1 MRDRRTRA
9 GKNQLLGYPFRHV
22 RYSIIKNGS
31 VDFDRE
37 YHGRFGRLCSDDLV
51 ALYRYLYMPRHM
63 AEAMATFDRCSTW
76 VAKILNSTTITW
88 MVDLGCGP
96 GTVGLAFAG
105 HCGGVTFNYDYS
117 RALGM
122 CHSPINVIFATS
134 YLFASTSLDIDAI
147 IRSLKSVID
156 CDTVKEA
163 LFVYLNSTTRFANRF
178 YERFVGCVDIDCE
191 PCFEDRIAVISLGW
205 AYEMEFQHSVS
216 MSAATLMLAPGS
228 LLVLS
233 GPSRY
238 EWTHQIRAR
247 YNDHGISR
255 QRRVSLT
262 FRKVL
267 IEG

>member
-1 MRDRRTRA
+1 MGVTTVIFTYELDLPLDVFHRNYVVSRIMRDRRTRA
-9 GKNQLLGYPFRHV
+9 GKNQLLGYPFQHV
-22 RYSIIKNGS
+22 RYSVIKNGS

-37 YHGRFGRLCSDDLV
+37 YRGRFGRLCSDDLV
-51 ALYRYLYMPRHM
+51 ALYRYLYMPRHI

-76 VAKILNSTTITW
+76 VATILNSTTITW

-96 GTVGLAFAG
+96 GTAGLAFAG

-122 CHSPINVIFATS
+122 CHSPINVIFVTS

-178 YERFVGCVDIDCE
+178 YERFVGCVDIVARSGIKEQTIQYRRYGGRATATARFVNDC
-191 PCFEDRIAVISLGW
+191 
-205 AYEMEFQHSVS
+205 
-216 MSAATLMLAPGS
+216 
-228 LLVLS
+228 LLLKE
-233 GPSRY
+233 SRP
-238 EWTHQIRAR
+238 
-247 YNDHGISR
+247 
-255 QRRVSLT
+255 
-262 FRKVL
+262 
-267 IEG
+267 

>member
-9 GKNQLLGYPFRHV
+9 GKNLLLGNPFQHV
-22 RYSIIKNGS
+22 RYSVIKNGS

-37 YHGRFGRLCSDDLV
+37 YRGRFGRLCSDDLV
-51 ALYRYLYMPRHM
+51 ALYRYLYMPRHI

-76 VAKILNSTTITW
+76 VATILNSTTITW

-122 CHSPINVIFATS
+122 CHSPINVIFVAS

-147 IRSLKSVID
+147 IRSLKSVIG

-178 YERFVGCVDIDCE
+178 YERFVGCVDIVARPGIKEQTIQYRRYGGRATATARFVNDC
-191 PCFEDRIAVISLGW
+191 
-205 AYEMEFQHSVS
+205 
-216 MSAATLMLAPGS
+216 
-228 LLVLS
+228 LLLKE
-233 GPSRY
+233 SRP
-238 EWTHQIRAR
+238 
-247 YNDHGISR
+247 
-255 QRRVSLT
+255 
-262 FRKVL
+262 
-267 IEG
+267 